1 MKQHALIVEKSADEF
16 LVHRDIYRDPE
27 VFDWEM
33 KYIFEGTWN
42 LLGLESQIPKAFDY
56 FTTHIGRT
64 PVIVTRD
71 AKGAAHCVV
80 NSCRHKGALVCHTQQ
95 GNSRNFVCQYHGW
108 AYDASGKNIL
118 IKDKKEGG
126 YPPCFDNASHDL
138 APVPRFASYR
148 GVLFGSLNPDV
159 PELETYLGDLKTMI
173 DLIVDQSPQGIE
185 CVAGTGAFTFQGNWK
200 LQLENGVDPYHFSS
214 THPSYIQVLKKRA
227 ESKSVY
233 SNFKSSEL
241 VRGTF
246 AFGNGHNAMWGPA
259 PSDAATP
266 LSHSR
271 AELED
276 RVGSVRAKW
285 MAYVRNITA
294 FPNAQ
299 FAENASLQLRIWR
312 PLAPDLTEMRTF
324 CLAPVGEPAE
334 ARRLRIRQYEEF
346 FNPTGLAT
354 PDDITNYEDCQRG
367 MQAAGIAWQQGHS
380 RGTAFQRAAAP
391 AEALELGVHPIS
403 SVVGGFNLGDETVM
417 HETYRYWRT
426 LIEQGLM
433 NDAAQGSES

>member
-1 MKQHALIVEKSADEF
+1 MQPSDLILEKSADEF
-16 LVHRDIYRDPE
+16 LVHRDIYRDDE
-27 VFDWEM
+27 IFEWEM

-42 LLGLESQIPKAFDY
+42 LIGLESQIPKPFDF

-71 AKGAAHCVV
+71 AQGKVNCVV
-80 NSCRHKGALVCHTQQ
+80 NSCRHKGAVVCHKQA
-95 GNSRNFVCQYHGW
+95 GSSRTFVCQYHGW
-108 AYDASGKNIL
+108 AYDAAGKNIL
-118 IKDKKEGG
+118 IKDKDAGC
-126 YPPCFDNASHDL
+126 YSPCFDNTSHDL
-138 APVPRFASYR
+138 EPVARLESYR
-148 GVLFGSLNPDV
+148 GVLFASLNPDV
-159 PELETYLGDLKTMI
+159 PDLDTYLGDLKTMI
-173 DLIVDQSPQGIE
+173 DLIVDQSPDGVE
-185 CVAGTGAFTFQGNWK
+185 CVAGTGTFTYKGNWK

-214 THPSYIQVLKKRA
+214 THPSYIQVLKKRS

-233 SNFKSSEL
+233 SNFKSSDL

-259 PSDAATP
+259 PSDTATP
-266 LSHSR
+266 LSMAR
-271 AELED
+271 RELEE
-276 RVGSVRAKW
+276 RVGPTRAKW
-285 MAYVRNITA
+285 MMYVRNITA

-324 CLAPVGEPAE
+324 CLAPVGESAE

-367 MQAAGIAWQQGHS
+367 MQALNIAWQQGQG
-380 RGTAFQRAAAP
+380 RGVTSQTSTPPPAAR
-391 AEALELGVHPIS
+391 ELGVAPRS

-417 HETYRYWRT
+417 HETYRCWRG
-426 LIEQGLM
+426 LIERGLAK
-433 NDAAQGSES
+433 NGAKE